1 MKKIILG
8 TNRFSKLIREDSY
21 FVDKTLMIKDFLE
34 RKKQVTIITRPRLFG
49 KTINITMMSE
59 FFDNTKDSKKLFKG
73 TKIMDTSYASEI
85 NQYPTLFF
93 SFSNARS
100 NKKTIISEIRSQIIN
115 EWTKYDFVFTDL
127 NKDEKIKYEACQ
139 HVLINWKDDDF
150 IGITD
155 VISFLI
161 ERLEIYY
168 GKKVML
174 FIDEYDTPFIEAYRE
189 NFYDEI
195 EEGITHLFMS
205 ILNKSS
211 SLKYAMLIGIQT
223 FANESI
229 FSKLDNVIVCDV
241 SNQIYASYFGF
252 DEKETKQLLEYYHL
266 EFNEE
271 VKEVYDGYCIGNIGI
286 YNTWSILNYVS
297 NKELRP
303 FWINTALN
311 EMLKDFFNKS
321 DDSFKKQ
328 YEQLIENGYLETR
341 ITLQTSFYEVAN
353 TSNLWGLFVNAGYL
367 TVDEIIDIADNYC
380 RIRIPNN
387 EVKTEF
393 RSLTEYYLSLYEGQ
407 LNQLLH
413 FLINEQ
419 FDEFSKYYQH
429 ILMLPSYHDLNNENS
444 YHMMMLG
451 MCLCLSDNY
460 KIISNREEGKG
471 RCDIIIQAHDEK
483 KTSFVIEFKYFKEDK
498 KDVEKA
504 LDKLSNEAIQQIK
517 DRRYDYD
524 LKGKVIYIGLAH
536 HGKDVMMK
544 WEEKVYI

>member
-155 VISFLI
+155 VISFLM

-211 SLKYAMLIGIQT
+211 SLKYAMLIGIQI

-241 SNQIYASYFGF
+241 SNQIYAPYFGF

-266 EFNEE
+266 ELNEE

-407 LNQLLH
+407 LNQLSH

-471 RCDIIIQAHDEK
+471 RCDIIIQAHYEK
-483 KTSFVIEFKYFKEDK
+483 KTSFIIEFKYFKEDK
-498 KDVEKA
+498 KDVEKS
-504 LDKLSNEAIQQIK
+504 LDKLLNEAIQQIK
-517 DRRYDYD
+517 DRKYDYD

>member
-241 SNQIYASYFGF
+241 SNQIYAPYFGF

-407 LNQLLH
+407 LNQLSR

-471 RCDIIIQAHDEK
+471 RCDIIIQAHYEK
-483 KTSFVIEFKYFKEDK
+483 KTSFIIEFKYFKEDK
-498 KDVEKA
+498 KDVEKS

>member
-93 SFSNARS
+93 SFSNARL

-115 EWTKYDFVFTDL
+115 EWTKYDFVFNDL

-211 SLKYAMLIGIQT
+211 SLKYAMLIGIQI

-241 SNQIYASYFGF
+241 SNQIYAPYFGF

-407 LNQLLH
+407 LNQLSH

-471 RCDIIIQAHDEK
+471 RCDIIIQAHYEK